1 VTGPGYR
8 VARLDELEPARG
20 ADGSEWLRLRRDL
33 GIGAFGV
40 NAYRAK
46 AGGRVIEEHD
56 ETGSTA
62 ARHEEVYLVLS
73 GRARFT
79 VAGEDVAAPAGT
91 IVVVRD
97 PETKRGAIAEEDGT
111 TVLAVGGVPG
121 EPYRVAAWEEAADA
135 WPLFE
140 AGRLEEAREL
150 LAGVAERN
158 PGAFG
163 ILYNL
168 ACAESRT
175 GRTEDALAHLRTA
188 VEGDER
194 FREHARTDSDL
205 DPLRDDPR
213 FPDLS

>member
-1 VTGPGYR
+1 VSGPGYR
-8 VARLDELEPARG
+8 VARLDELQPARG
-20 ADGSEWLRLRRDL
+20 AEGSEWLRLRRDL
-33 GIGAFGV
+33 GVGAFGV
-40 NAYRAK
+40 NAYRAN

-62 ARHEEVYLVLS
+62 GRHEEVYVVLG

-79 VAGEDVAAPAGT
+79 VGGEEVDAPAGT
-91 IVVVRD
+91 IVVLRD
-97 PETKRGAIAEEDGT
+97 PETRRGATAEEDGT

-140 AGRLEEAREL
+140 AGRLEEAREIL
-150 LAGVAERN
+150 SGVAARN

-175 GRTEDALAHLRTA
+175 GRTEAALEHLRAA
-188 VEGDER
+188 VDGDER
-194 FREHARTDSDL
+194 FRVHARTDSDL
-205 DPLRDDPR
+205 DALREDPR

>member
-1 VTGPGYR
+1 VNGPGYR
-8 VARLDELEPARG
+8 VARLDDLQPARG
-20 ADGSEWLRLRRDL
+20 VEGSEWLRLRRDL
-33 GIGAFGV
+33 GIASFGV
-40 NAYRAK
+40 NAYRAQ

-62 ARHEEVYLVLS
+62 GRHEEVYVVLS

-79 VAGEDVAAPAGT
+79 VAGEDVDAPAGT
-91 IVVVRD
+91 IVVLRA
-97 PETKRGAIAEEDGT
+97 PETKRGAVAEENGT

-140 AGRLEEAREL
+140 AGRLDDAREIL
-150 LAGVAERN
+150 SGVAERH

-163 ILYNL
+163 VLYNL

-175 GRTEDALAHLRTA
+175 GRHDAALEHLRTA

-194 FREHARTDSDL
+194 FRVHARTDSDL